1 VTNVDRILRDAK
13 LFRSRLDQ
21 IDGAENTGSFLI
33 QLVEAKAVAAE
44 PEPRRIAETATKVAP
59 PTATE
64 TSTENDDVS

>member
-1 VTNVDRILRDAK
+1 MTNVDRILRDAK

-33 QLVEAKAVAAE
+33 QLVEAKVIAAE
-44 PEPRRIAETATKVAP
+44 PEPERIAQTTTKVAP

-64 TSTENDDVS
+64 TSTEGSNAS